1 MGRWLEHWGRS
12 VLEVEFPITTGVVV
26 ASFKAA
32 LSASSRPYASGV
44 KVQPKLPAKAS
55 WANRMVTVRDD
66 SGPDDATQTRR
77 RQGVNVW
84 AETSVYAE
92 KLALFLMAAARAMPD
107 GDPVTATDSFSGPFE
122 VVDEASDLLTVGNTT
137 LSHFF
142 FTFRLSARGVQYQ
155 P

>member
-1 MGRWLEHWGRS
+1 MRI
-12 VLEVEFPITTGVVV
+12 EFPITTGVVV
-26 ASFKAA
+26 AAFKAA
-32 LSASSRPYASGV
+32 LSSSERPYTSGV
-44 KVQPKLPAKAS
+44 VVQPKLPTGTARRS
-55 WANRMVTVRDD
+55 RMVTVRDD

-84 AETSVYAE
+84 AESSVYAE

-107 GDPVTATDSFSGPFE
+107 GNPVTATDSFSGPFE
-122 VVDEASDLLTVGNTT
+122 VVDDASDLLTVGNTT

-142 FTFRLSARGVQYQ
+142 FTFRLTARGTDYL